1 MTGRGGKRM
10 FGKSKG
16 KVLSVLL
23 VVLMMLLTLTGCGKD
38 TATSKKETAKTA
50 FKPEKPITAIVPA
63 SPGGATDLLARAVE
77 KVWSKYCPQP
87 IQIVNK
93 GGGGG
98 VEGAVAV
105 KTAKP
110 DGYTL
115 IIGMGG
121 GHDIVAPHLQ
131 NIEYKY
137 TDLTPVARLSV
148 NSVVILVPADSP
160 FNSVKDVVEW
170 AKRENKPVTAS
181 VSQKAGAH
189 DLTAQAFGKKAGI
202 TVTPIP
208 HSGGAQAITTL
219 LGGQTVIGT
228 GHPAEV
234 ITHLKS
240 GKLKP
245 IGIALPERDPALPNV
260 PTLKEQGIDVYT
272 WGSVKGVGLPKN
284 TSKEIVD
291 YYADVFKKIADDPE
305 FKKAC
310 EDMMQPAQYQNP
322 EEFAK
327 FLKQVTDDYG
337 TLIKSLGIEKQ

>member
-1 MTGRGGKRM
+1 M
-10 FGKSKG
+10 FARSKG
-16 KVLSVLL
+16 KILAI
-23 VVLMMLLTLTGCGKD
+23 LMVALMVTLALAGCGK
-38 TATSKKETAKTA
+38 ETAQKA
-50 FKPEKPITAIVPA
+50 DKAKEGFKPTKPITVVVPA

-87 IQIVNK
+87 MQIVNK

-105 KTAKP
+105 KNAKP

-115 IIGMGG
+115 EIGMGG

-137 TDLTPVARLSV
+137 TDLTPVCRLSV
-148 NSVVILVPADSP
+148 NSVAILVPADSP
-160 FNSVKDVVEW
+160 FNSVKDIVDW
-170 AKRENKPVTAS
+170 AKRENKPVTAA

-189 DLTAQAFGKKAGI
+189 DLAVQALGKIAGI

-219 LGGQTVIGT
+219 LGGQTMIGT
-228 GHPAEV
+228 GHPAE
-234 ITHLKS
+234 IIAQLKS

-245 IGIALPERDPALPNV
+245 IGIALPERDPALPDV
-260 PTLKEQGIDVYT
+260 PTFKEQGIDLYT
-272 WGSVKGVGLPKN
+272 WGSVKGVGLPKGV
-284 TSKEIVD
+284 SKEVVD
-291 YYADVFKKIADDPE
+291 YYADLFKKIADDPD

-310 EDMMQPAQYQNP
+310 QDMLQPAVYQGP
-322 EEFAK
+322 DEFAA

-337 TLIKSLGIEKQ
+337 KLIQSLGIQKQ

>member
-1 MTGRGGKRM
+1 M
-10 FGKSKG
+10 FGKEKG
-16 KVLSVLL
+16 KALSIIL
-23 VVLMMLLTLTGCGKD
+23 VVLMMALAMAGCGKD
-38 TATSKKETAKTA
+38 NAKKSDAPKAA
-50 FKPEKPITAIVPA
+50 FKPEKPITAVVPA
-63 SPGGATDLLARAVE
+63 APGGATDLLARAVE

-98 VEGAVAV
+98 VEGAIAV

-110 DGYTL
+110 DGYT
-115 IIGMGG
+115 IEIGMGG

-160 FNSVKDVVEW
+160 FNSVKDVVDW

-202 TVTPIP
+202 TVTCIP
-208 HSGGAQAITTL
+208 HAGGGQSITTL
-219 LGGQTVIGT
+219 LGGQTMIGT

-284 TSKEIVD
+284 APKEVVD
-291 YYADVFKKIADDPE
+291 YYADLFKKICDDPD

-310 EDMMQPAQYQNP
+310 EDMLQPAQYQNP